1 MSVEAST
8 GSSAR
13 AEPPATR
20 RDKHASEEF
29 HIEVND
35 VDRDSLHV
43 LPLTIIPL
51 QTRALRRARMIK
63 NSKLEGVVEL
73 FDDPSAGS
81 GQVDVES
88 LVNVLGWPMVP
99 PHPDLLLLRKLAD
112 LPSYDVYSLRIMLRE
127 HGIAVNEVDALR
139 LSPRKIKE
147 LTAYMSA
154 FTHPLIGRIYG
165 GKDVSVQTFD
175 DILTLFRNPDVKQ
188 AQGKLQQMADSLG
201 IGLSDI
207 PRFLEDYG
215 DIFLS
220 LAYYRNCLDQMVPA
234 IGEFLKTLGIIRQVR
249 QLEHDDELMSTCASM
264 EATINGLMV
273 SIAGRFENFERS
285 TNDLWANISAE
296 RFRRVEGLI
305 KSYHTTIGGVLC
317 SLAVK
322 IDAWALRFPRGSAA
336 SALKQSQFIMFEL
349 RHGFEK
355 IQQIEDS
362 APMLSA
368 I

>member
-1 MSVEAST
+1 MTTAGAAAEA
-8 GSSAR
+8 AR
-13 AEPPATR
+13 R
-20 RDKHASEEF
+20 GQNGDDRF
-29 HIEVND
+29 HIEISD
-35 VDRDSLHV
+35 VDRDSLHI
-43 LPLTIIPL
+43 LPLSIIPM
-51 QTRALRRARMIK
+51 QTRALRHARMIK
-63 NSKLEGVVEL
+63 NSRLEGVVEL
-73 FDDPSAGS
+73 FEGPASGS
-81 GQVDVES
+81 GQVEVDS
-88 LVNVLGWPMVP
+88 IVNVFGWPVVP
-99 PHPDLLLLRKLAD
+99 PHPDLILLRKLAV

-127 HGIAVNEVDALR
+127 QGIAVNEVDALR
-139 LSPRKIKE
+139 LSPGKIKE
-147 LTAYMSA
+147 LTSYMGA
-154 FTHPLIGRIYG
+154 FTHPLIRRIYG
-165 GKDVSVQTFD
+165 HDDVSVKSFD
-175 DILTLFRNPDVKQ
+175 DILGLFRNPDIKQ
-188 AQGKLQQMADSLG
+188 AQAKLQQMADGLG
-201 IGLSDI
+201 IDLAGI

-220 LAYYRNCLDQMVPA
+220 LAYYRNCLDQLVPA
-234 IGEFLKTLGIIRQVR
+234 ITEFLKTLEMIRQLR
-249 QLEHDDELMSTCASM
+249 QLAHDEQLMSTCAEM

-285 TNDLWANISAE
+285 TKDIWQNISAE
-296 RFRRVEGLI
+296 RFRRVEALI

-322 IDAWALRFPRGSAA
+322 IDAWATRFPRGSAA

>member
-1 MSVEAST
+1 MT
-8 GSSAR
+8 G
-13 AEPPATR
+13 ATAATATG
-20 RDKHASEEF
+20 DSPTGAANGI
-29 HIEVND
+29 HIEISD
-35 VDRDSLHV
+35 VDRDALHI
-43 LPLTIIPL
+43 LPLSIIPL
-51 QTRALRRARMIK
+51 HTRSLRHARMIK
-63 NSKLEGVVEL
+63 NSRLDGVVEV
-73 FDDPSAGS
+73 FEDASSGS

-88 LVNVLGWPMVP
+88 LVNVFGWPMVP
-99 PHPDLLLLRKLAD
+99 PPPDLVLLRKLAA

-127 HGIAVNEVDALR
+127 HGIAVNEVEALR

-147 LTAYMSA
+147 LTSYMSA
-154 FTHPLIGRIYG
+154 FTHPLIQRIYG
-165 GKDVSVQTFD
+165 DGDVSVKSFD
-175 DILTLFRNPDVKQ
+175 DILGLFRNPDVKQ
-188 AQGKLQQMADSLG
+188 AQSKLQQMADSLG
-201 IGLSDI
+201 IELAGI

-234 IGEFLKTLGIIRQVR
+234 ISEFLKTLGMIRQLR
-249 QLEHDDELMSTCASM
+249 QLVHDEELMKTCAEM

-285 TNDLWANISAE
+285 TNDLWQNISAE
-296 RFRRVEGLI
+296 RFRRVESLI

-336 SALKQSQFIMFEL
+336 STLKQSQFIMFEL

>member
-1 MSVEAST
+1 
-8 GSSAR
+8 
-13 AEPPATR
+13 
-20 RDKHASEEF
+20 
-29 HIEVND
+29 
-35 VDRDSLHV
+35 
-43 LPLTIIPL
+43 
-51 QTRALRRARMIK
+51 MIK
-63 NSKLEGVVEL
+63 NSRLEGVVEL
-73 FDDPSAGS
+73 FEDASSGS
-81 GQVDVES
+81 GQADVES
-88 LVNVLGWPMVP
+88 MVNVFGWPMVP
-99 PHPDLLLLRKLAD
+99 PHPDLVLLRKLAV

-127 HGIAVNEVDALR
+127 HGIAVNEVEALR
-139 LSPRKIKE
+139 LSPRKIEE
-147 LTAYMSA
+147 LTSYMSA
-154 FTHPLIGRIYG
+154 FTHPLIQRIYG
-165 GKDVSVQTFD
+165 NGDVAVKSFD
-175 DILTLFRNPDVKQ
+175 DIVALFSNPDVKQ
-188 AQGKLQQMADSLG
+188 AQAKLQQMADSLG
-201 IGLSDI
+201 IELTGI

-234 IGEFLKTLGIIRQVR
+234 ISEFLKTLGLIRQLR
-249 QLEHDDELMSTCASM
+249 QLAHDEELMGTCAEM
-264 EATINGLMV
+264 ESTINGLMV

-285 TNDLWANISAE
+285 TNDLWQNLSAE
-296 RFRRVEGLI
+296 RFRRVKSLI

-322 IDAWALRFPRGSAA
+322 IDAWAGRFPRGSAA

>member
-1 MSVEAST
+1 VTT
-8 GSSAR
+8 GSGSPAR
-13 AEPPATR
+13 AESATEA
-20 RDKHASEEF
+20 DGI
-29 HIEVND
+29 HIEVSD
-35 VDRDSLHV
+35 VDRDALHV
-43 LPLTIIPL
+43 LPLAIIPM
-51 QTRALRRARMIK
+51 QTRALRHARMIK
-63 NSKLEGVVEL
+63 NSRLDGVVEL
-73 FDDPSAGS
+73 FEDPSSGS
-81 GQVDVES
+81 GQVEVEAM
-88 LVNVLGWPMVP
+88 VNVFGWPMVP
-99 PHPDLLLLRKLAD
+99 PHPDLVLLRKLAA

-127 HGIAVNEVDALR
+127 HGIAVNEVEALR

-147 LTAYMSA
+147 LTSYMSA
-154 FTHPLIGRIYG
+154 FTHPLIRRIYG
-165 GKDVSVQTFD
+165 HGDVSMKSFD

-201 IGLSDI
+201 IELAGI

-234 IGEFLKTLGIIRQVR
+234 IGEFLKTLEMIRQLR
-249 QLEHDDELMSTCASM
+249 QLAHDDVLMGTCAEM

-285 TNDLWANISAE
+285 TKDLWQQNISAE
-296 RFRRVEGLI
+296 RFRRVESLI
-305 KSYHTTIGGVLC
+305 KGYHTTIGGVLC

-336 SALKQSQFIMFEL
+336 SVLKQSQFIMFEL

>member
-1 MSVEAST
+1 MTEQSATAS
-8 GSSAR
+8 GSDTAAAVS
-13 AEPPATR
+13 
-20 RDKHASEEF
+20 SGI
-29 HIEVND
+29 HIEIND
-35 VDRDSLHV
+35 VDRDALHI
-43 LPLTIIPL
+43 LPLSIIPL
-51 QTRALRRARMIK
+51 QTRALRHARMIK
-63 NSKLEGVVEL
+63 NSRLEGVVEI
-73 FDDPSAGS
+73 FEDASSGS
-81 GQVDVES
+81 GQADVES
-88 LVNVLGWPMVP
+88 MVNVFGWPMVP
-99 PHPDLLLLRKLAD
+99 PHPDLVLLRKLAM

-127 HGIAVNEVDALR
+127 HGINVNEVEALR
-139 LSPRKIKE
+139 LSPRKVKE
-147 LTAYMSA
+147 LTSYMSA
-154 FTHPLIGRIYG
+154 FTHPLIQRIYG
-165 GKDVSVQTFD
+165 DGDVSVKSFD
-175 DILTLFRNPDVKQ
+175 DIVALFRNPDVKH
-188 AQGKLQQMADSLG
+188 AQGKLQQMANGLG
-201 IGLSDI
+201 IELSGI

-234 IGEFLKTLGIIRQVR
+234 ISEFLKTLGMIRQLR
-249 QLEHDDELMSTCASM
+249 QLAHDEELMETCAAM
-264 EATINGLMV
+264 ESTINGLMV

-285 TNDLWANISAE
+285 TNDLWQNISAE
-296 RFRRVEGLI
+296 RFRRVESLI

-322 IDAWALRFPRGSAA
+322 IDAWAFRFPRGSAA

>member
-1 MSVEAST
+1 MTT
-8 GSSAR
+8 GAA
-13 AEPPATR
+13 AETTER
-20 RDKHASEEF
+20 RQGGEERF
-29 HIEVND
+29 HIEISD
-35 VDRDSLHV
+35 VDRDSLHI
-43 LPLTIIPL
+43 LPLAIIPM
-51 QTRALRRARMIK
+51 QTRALRHARMIK
-63 NSKLEGVVEL
+63 NSRLEGVVEL
-73 FDDPSAGS
+73 FEGPASGS
-81 GQVDVES
+81 GQVEVDS
-88 LVNVLGWPMVP
+88 IVNVFGWPVVP
-99 PHPDLLLLRKLAD
+99 PHPDLMLLRKLAA
-112 LPSYDVYSLRIMLRE
+112 LPSYDVYSLRIMLRQQ
-127 HGIAVNEVDALR
+127 GIAGNEVDALR
-139 LSPRKIKE
+139 LSPRKVKE
-147 LTAYMSA
+147 LTA
-154 FTHPLIGRIYG
+154 
-165 GKDVSVQTFD
+165 
-175 DILTLFRNPDVKQ
+175 LFRNPNVKQ
-188 AQGKLQQMADSLG
+188 AQAKLQQMADSLG
-201 IGLSDI
+201 IGLAGI

-234 IGEFLKTLGIIRQVR
+234 ITEFLKTIEMIRQLR
-249 QLEHDDELMSTCASM
+249 QLAHDEQLMTTCAEM

-285 TNDLWANISAE
+285 TKDIWQNISAE
-296 RFRRVEGLI
+296 RFRRVESLI

-322 IDAWALRFPRGSAA
+322 IDAWAMRFPRGSAA